1 MRRKRRPGPRSMRAR
16 APYPAGPTSSWGMW
30 ALPSFPAPEAAPWPG
45 RCWTGCR
52 HRCHV
57 VGGGGMNAGKSA
69 SEAHRLGGMPREVF
83 ARRRRRVLERLGD
96 DVMILPAAPALIR
109 SRDSEL
115 PYRPD
120 SELFYLSGCR
130 EPEAL
135 LVLVGRSA
143 DASTVMFTR
152 VRDPEQERWTG
163 PRVGVDAAPTL
174 YGVDRAFPVGELSR
188 RLPELLEGAE
198 RIHHRLGVHPSLD
211 AMVVDALRVAR
222 IRGARTGRGPRAV
235 VDPGGILDELRLRKG
250 PEEIVALREAVE
262 ATIHGFR
269 AGMAVTAPGVGEWEI
284 QAEVEA
290 AFRRAGAEGP
300 AFGTIVGS
308 GPNGCVLHY
317 VDNNRRVAAGDL
329 VLLDAGAEVRLYAGD
344 LTRTFPASG
353 RFTPEQEA
361 VYEVVES
368 ARRVAVE
375 AVAPG
380 VTVQEVH
387 RQAET
392 QLLLGL
398 RELGLLSG
406 SVDELRARKAHRSY
420 FPHRTSHWLGM
431 DTHDPGDYVVDGGN
445 RPLEP
450 GMVLTVEPGLYF
462 PPGPVGTSGDH
473 PFAGI
478 GIRIEDDVLV
488 TEEGRDVLSE
498 ALPTDPAQVAALV
511 GRAGR

>member
-1 MRRKRRPGPRSMRAR
+1 MKS
-16 APYPAGPTSSWGMW
+16 
-30 ALPSFPAPEAAPWPG
+30 
-45 RCWTGCR
+45 
-52 HRCHV
+52 
-57 VGGGGMNAGKSA
+57 GKGTR
-69 SEAHRLGGMPREVF
+69 EGDRLGGIPRGVF
-83 ARRRRRVLERLGD
+83 ARRRRQVLERLGD
-96 DVMILPAAPALIR
+96 DAMILPASPALIR

-120 SELFYLSGCR
+120 SELFYVSGCR
-130 EPEAL
+130 EPEAV
-135 LVLVGRSA
+135 LVLTGRSS
-143 DASTVMFTR
+143 DASSVLFTR
-152 VRDPEQERWTG
+152 ARDPEQERWTG

-174 YGVDRAFPVGELSR
+174 YGIDRAFPVAELAR
-188 RLPELLEGAE
+188 RLPELLDGVG
-198 RIHHRLGVHPSLD
+198 RVHHRLGVHPSLD
-211 AMVVDALRVAR
+211 TLVVDALRVAR
-222 IRGARTGRGPRAV
+222 VRGTRTGKGPRAV

-250 PEEIVALREAVE
+250 PEEIAALREAVA
-262 ATIHGFR
+262 ATIRGFR
-269 AGMAVTAPGVGEWEI
+269 AGMAMTAPGVGEWEI

-290 AFRRAGAEGP
+290 AFRRAGAAGP
-300 AFGTIVGS
+300 SFGTIVGS

-317 VDNNRRVAAGDL
+317 VENHRRVADGDL
-329 VLLDAGAEVRLYAGD
+329 VLLDAGAEVRMYAGD

-353 RFTPEQEA
+353 RFSPEQEA
-361 VYEVVES
+361 VYDVVES
-368 ARRVAVE
+368 ARRAAVD

-387 RQAET
+387 REAET

-462 PPGPVGTSGDH
+462 PPGPDGSPPDH

-478 GIRIEDDVLV
+478 GIRIEDDILV
-488 TEEGRDVLSE
+488 TDEGRDVLSA
-498 ALPTDPAQVAALV
+498 ALPTDPAQVTALV
-511 GRAGR
+511 GSSGPGDVGAAGAGLKESTREEGGHRGG